1 MARFVDENEGE
12 GADRGDAD
20 DDDETP
26 GDCAAFAAAVKG
38 ARVPAAEVE
47 RELAEISDV
56 AAQARA
62 YKISGAVVAAGG
74 EGEPEAGAANGSSSS
89 KRGAAAR
96 SSHSSPP
103 SVAIAEVGPL
113 SDAVACRIAL
123 RDC

>member
-74 EGEPEAGAANGSSSS
+74 EPEAGAANGSSSS